1 MSLYVPPVVFGKN
14 PQDNTPRRWNFFG
27 QQGWWSVPAT
37 WFCRQNSDGT
47 ITASPNAD
55 FSKPNYDV
63 LRNIDGYF
71 VFWSAGLNSQA
82 GLMSPAQH

>member
-63 LRNIDGYF
+63 NFTNHVTIVNFYVSLE
-71 VFWSAGLNSQA
+71 GLS
-82 GLMSPAQH
+82 